1 MNGGGV
7 ANDEKQLR
15 IGFVGL
21 GEIGAPIARRIAS
34 AGWPLTAYA
43 RRPQA
48 LELLKGSSATHASS
62 LKELGERSDIVAICV
77 YDDAQLLDVTL
88 GDGILAGMRRGGIVI
103 VHSTV
108 SRETCRR
115 LADAAAPLGIDVLD
129 APISGGPDRATA
141 GTLSVMVGGNP
152 AAFDRCKPVLES
164 IAGVL
169 RLIGPLGS
177 GQAAKTINN
186 ALYSAQGRL
195 VDEAIGFGERLGLD
209 RRALIEML
217 QAGSSDSF
225 VLRRY
230 AVTASLDYWV
240 NQRGT
245 AAGNVTNVLAKDVAL
260 YRGLAETSAGG
271 PGDSGDVARLAQDFV
286 DSLRALGK
294 SN

>member
-1 MNGGGV
+1 M
-7 ANDEKQLR
+7 ASEDKRLR

-21 GEIGAPIARRIAS
+21 GEIGTPMARRIVG
-34 AGWPLTAYA
+34 AGWPLTVFA

-48 LELLKGSSATHASS
+48 LQALSDTPALIAAS
-62 LKELGERSDIVAICV
+62 LQELGQRSDVVAICV
-77 YDDAQLLDVTL
+77 YDDQQVLDVAL
-88 GDGILAGMRRGGIVI
+88 GDGILCGLRRGAIIV

-108 SRETCRR
+108 RRETCQR
-115 LADAAAPLGIDVLD
+115 LAEAAAPLGVEVLD
-129 APISGGPDRATA
+129 APVSGGPDRASA
-141 GTLSVMVGGNP
+141 GTLSVMVGGKQEV
-152 AAFDRCKPVLES
+152 FDRCKPVLES
-164 IAGVL
+164 IAGML

-195 VDEAIGFGERLGLD
+195 VDEAIAFGEKLGLD

-245 AAGNVTNVLAKDVAL
+245 AAGNVVNVLDKDVAL
-260 YRGLAETSAGG
+260 YRGLAESAGRT
-271 PGDSGDVARLAQDFV
+271 PGDVPRLAQDFV
-286 DSLRALGK
+286 DSLRALAGNK
-294 SN
+294 